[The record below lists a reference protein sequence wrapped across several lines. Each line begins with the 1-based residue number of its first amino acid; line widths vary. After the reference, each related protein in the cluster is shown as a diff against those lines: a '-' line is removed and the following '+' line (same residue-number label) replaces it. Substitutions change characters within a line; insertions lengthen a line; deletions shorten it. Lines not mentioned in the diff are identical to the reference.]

1 MKNAHDRSAGRWRD
15 RILVSLTIAAGLVV
29 VATFLTLLADVVWR
43 GAAHLSWGFLASAP
57 RDSGRAGGIASI
69 LVSTSAILA
78 VALAAALPIGLATAV
93 LLAETISR
101 DSVFR
106 RFLRVSLDILAGTPS
121 IVFGLFG
128 NAFFCSTL
136 GLGFSILS
144 GGLTLACMILPI
156 LTRTVEAGL
165 RAVPMS
171 WSLGAAATGM
181 TRAAALRHLILP
193 AAAPAVAAGVM
204 LGVGRALAETAALLF
219 TSGYVDRMPGSL
231 LDSGRGLAV
240 HIYDLSMNVVG
251 GEQTAYASALV
262 LMAMLVFIHGCSQ
275 WSITRW
281 MQRRILHP

>member
-1 MKNAHDRSAGRWRD
+1 MNAGHDRSPGRWRD
-15 RILVSLTIAAGLVV
+15 RILVCLTIAAGLVV
-29 VATFLTLLADVVWR
+29 VLTFLTILVDVAWR
-43 GAAHLSWGFLASAP
+43 GSAHLSWEFLASAP

-69 LVSTSAILA
+69 LVSTTAILA

-101 DSVFR
+101 DSMFR
-106 RFLRVSLDILAGTPS
+106 KALRVSLDILAGTPS

-128 NAFFCSTL
+128 NAFFCNAM
-136 GLGFSILS
+136 GLGYSIVS

-165 RAVPMS
+165 RAVPVS
-171 WSLGAAATGM
+171 WSMGAAAVGM
-181 TRAAALRHLILP
+181 TRAATLRHLILP
-193 AAAPAVAAGVM
+193 AAAPAVVAGVM

-251 GEQTAYASALV
+251 GEQAAYASALV
-262 LMAMLVFIHGCSQ
+262 LMAALVFIHGVSQ
-275 WSITRW
+275 WSTARW
-281 MQRRILHP
+281 MQRRIVSS